1 VKPTDTSVAIITHL
15 LDKIYSLNVN
25 IKTLYLDR
33 GFFSI
38 SVIRWLKALEI
49 PFIIPAIRRGKK
61 GGIKQFLQ
69 GRKSYTTSYTMRNNQ
84 GDSVEF
90 DRGWLVELDD
100 TNSLTTK
107 RQFLQP

>member
-15 LDKIYSLNVN
+15 LDKIDSLNVN

-49 PFIIPAIRRGKK
+49 PFIRQAIRRGKK
-61 GGIKQFLQ
+61 VSSQLSSK
-69 GRKSYTTSYTMRNNQ
+69 
-84 GDSVEF
+84 F
-90 DRGWLVELDD
+90 DGLRD
-100 TNSLTTK
+100 TIILK
-107 RQFLQP
+107 IVC